1 MPDSNIY
8 NRIVLKSP
16 FVRLIAAA
24 TLFLPLRPSARAQI
38 SPEAHEKEGGGH
50 VILVLPFDNRS
61 GNPNLNWIGDS
72 FPDTL
77 NQRLSSAGFLTIT
90 RDDRLFALDHLGLP
104 ADFRPTR
111 ATTIRIAQTLD
122 ADYVIVG
129 SYNLEGNRISVQA
142 QILSVNR
149 LRLSAPIQDSAE
161 LQRLFDVENAVA
173 WKIARQ
179 IEPQFAVAQQ
189 TFLSAS
195 SGIDLSAFENYIR
208 GTDAGTPG
216 ERTKRLET
224 AVADAPAYAAAQLA
238 LGKELYADR
247 DYDQAAAVLSKV
259 PLNDRQALEAN
270 FYLGLARFNSAK
282 YAAAEQAFAFVAT
295 RLPLP
300 EVVNNQGVALDRQN
314 KDGSAYFQKAVAADP
329 NDPDYHYNLAI
340 TEYRRGDF
348 AAANSDVDQT
358 LKLHPSDTEAAEL
371 KALISAGRAATRPAS
386 GFVPTTR
393 LRRSYSEASFRQATF
408 QLDQVRALRL
418 TTLPPTE
425 QAIEYTQIGRD
436 YLAQDLLPE
445 AEQQFNAAVAADPQ
459 NAAAHEGLAE
469 VREQSGNLDD
479 ARAEAL
485 ASIKIAPSVNA
496 HLVLARVDLARND
509 LAAAAGEVRQALA
522 LEPANAAALALRNTL
537 EARGQSFQ

>member
-1 MPDSNIY
+1 MPTSKNY
-8 NRIVLKSP
+8 NRLVLKL
-16 FVRLIAAA
+16 RLIALAS
-24 TLFLPLRPSARAQI
+24 LLLPLHPSAHAQI
-38 SPEAHEKEGGGH
+38 SPEAHAKEGGGH

-111 ATTIRIAQTLD
+111 ATTLRIAQTLD
-122 ADYVIVG
+122 ADYVVVG
-129 SYNLEGNRISVQA
+129 SYTLEGSRIAVQA
-142 QILSVNR
+142 QILEVNR
-149 LRLSAPIQDSAE
+149 LRLSAPMQDSAE

-173 WKIARQ
+173 WRIARQ
-179 IEPQFAVAQQ
+179 IEPHFAVAEQ

-208 GTDAGTPG
+208 GNGAATPA

-224 AVADAPAYAAAQLA
+224 AVADAPTYAAAQLA
-238 LGKELYADR
+238 LGKQLYADR
-247 DYDQAAAVLSKV
+247 NYDQAAAVLAKV

-282 YAAAEQAFAFVAT
+282 YAAAEQAFAFVAA

-314 KDGSAYFQKAVAADP
+314 KDGSEYFQKAVAADP

-340 TEYRRGDF
+340 TEFRRGDF
-348 AAANSDVDQT
+348 AGANRDIDQT
-358 LKLHPSDTEAAEL
+358 LKLHPSDTEAAEF
-371 KALISAGRAATRPAS
+371 KAMISAGRAATKPAN
-386 GFVPTTR
+386 GFEPTTR
-393 LRRSYSEASFRQATF
+393 LRRTYSEASFRQATF

-418 TTLPPTE
+418 ATLPPTQ

-436 YLAQDLLPE
+436 YMAQDLLPE

-459 NAAAHEGLAE
+459 NAAAHTGLAE

-485 ASIKIAPSVNA
+485 EANKIKPSLNA
-496 HLVLARVDLARND
+496 YLVLARVDLAKND
-509 LAAAAGEVRQALA
+509 LAAAAAEVQRALA
-522 LEPANAAALALRNTL
+522 LEPANAAALAVRRSL
-537 EARGQSFQ
+537 EARGQSLR